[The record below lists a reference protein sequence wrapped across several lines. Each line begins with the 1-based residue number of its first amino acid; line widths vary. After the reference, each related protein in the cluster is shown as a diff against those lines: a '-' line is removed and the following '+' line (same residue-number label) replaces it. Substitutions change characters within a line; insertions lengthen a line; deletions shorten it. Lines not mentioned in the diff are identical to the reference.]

1 MGAVTS
7 LKLPSGFCFSTPDL
21 THDLLLPYLQVLT
34 TSKASILYSPVAP
47 TNPDTFSSIWV
58 KTNESN
64 TGTLEMYIRTRK
76 YLNAPSDEWCR
87 YYPYSIGDIEML
99 DSNILNED
107 ETETARSTSSATRNY
122 RPFAVCDGDTYGG
135 FVTPNLAGKIL
146 YGGYCG
152 HSTASLEAV
161 QVTAALKTQAPF
173 ATTADLAT
181 AASRNAYSAL
191 NPLRMYEENN
201 DPHNTAALLD
211 AQASVETFKIQ
222 QPIASSRQGK
232 RGVVLKRDQVPDHT
246 HKYGWETWQSAA
258 NRVGTSGGGRGAAN
272 PGSGSAAIFTNV
284 GDTTPTTTAHTA
296 ANSAP
301 ITLGRPH
308 DNLPPVYAGLY
319 RVYIG
324 YGT

>member
-1 MGAVTS
+1 
-7 LKLPSGFCFSTPDL
+7 
-21 THDLLLPYLQVLT
+21 
-34 TSKASILYSPVAP
+34 LYSTVAP

-76 YLNAPSDEWCR
+76 YLDAPSDEWCR

-99 DSNILNED
+99 DANILD
-107 ETETARSTSSATRNY
+107 EEEIETARSTSATTRNY

-135 FVTPNLAGKIL
+135 FVTPNLTGKVL
-146 YGGYCG
+146 YGGFCG
-152 HSTASLEAV
+152 HSTAALEQT
-161 QVTAALKTQAPF
+161 QVVGALKTQAPF
-173 ATTADLAT
+173 ATDADLAT
-181 AASRNAYSAL
+181 PQSRNSFPAL
-191 NPLRMYEENN
+191 NPLRMYQESG
-201 DPHNTAALLD
+201 DPHNTSPLLD
-211 AQASVETFKIQ
+211 AQDSVYTLRIGQPTAASL
-222 QPIASSRQGK
+222 QGA

-246 HKYGWETWQSAA
+246 HKYGWETWQSQA
-258 NRVGTSGGGRGAAN
+258 NRVGTSGGGRGASN
-272 PGSGSAAIFTNV
+272 PGTGSAAIYTNV
-284 GDTTPTTTAHTA
+284 GETTPTTTAHTA
-296 ANSAP
+296 ASTQA